1 MVRVNRIWPTVV
13 TQAKLTDCKLQPETA
28 TKEGHCQSTQV
39 ERPGMREYHL
49 VLKKIGS
56 LSKGCACVCGVILVM
71 ESAERELLVRE
82 LILHGS

>member
-1 MVRVNRIWPTVV
+1 
-13 TQAKLTDCKLQPETA
+13 
-28 TKEGHCQSTQV
+28 
-39 ERPGMREYHL
+39 MREYHL

-56 LSKGCACVCGVILVM
+56 LSKGVRVCGVMLVM